1 MSGCGCEVEIKDAS
15 QKRVL
20 YWLLG
25 INATM
30 FFVEMTVGI
39 LADSTA
45 LIADSMDMLAD
56 AVVYGIGI
64 YAVGKSILHKAKA
77 AQISGYFQLLLGVII
92 LIDITRRLF
101 LGSEPISSLMIGM
114 GFIALSANVACLM
127 IIRNH
132 KNDEVHMRASWI
144 FSANDV
150 IANMGV
156 IIAGVLVVWLDS
168 RIPDLVIGCIVSI
181 VVLRGAWMILK
192 DAKQEV
198 LNNEVLNNEVQ
209 KGKVGDPL

>member
-25 INATM
+25 INAVM
-30 FFVEMTVGI
+30 FFVEMTLGI

-114 GFIALSANVACLM
+114 GFIALIANVACLV

-168 RIPDLVIGCIVSI
+168 RVPDLVIGCIVSI

-198 LNNEVLNNEVQ
+198 LNSEVQ
-209 KGKVGDPL
+209 KGKAGDPL

>member
-64 YAVGKSILHKAKA
+64 YAVGQSILYKAKA

-114 GFIALSANVACLM
+114 GFIALIANVACLM

-168 RIPDLVIGCIVSI
+168 RVPDLVIGCIVSV

-198 LNNEVLNNEVQ
+198 LNNEVQ
-209 KGKVGDPL
+209 KGKVGEPL

>member
-25 INATM
+25 INAVM

-92 LIDITRRLF
+92 LIDITRKLF

-114 GFIALSANVACLM
+114 GFIALIANVACLM

-168 RIPDLVIGCIVSI
+168 RVPDLVIGCIVSI

-198 LNNEVLNNEVQ
+198 LNNEVQ
-209 KGKVGDPL
+209 KGKAGDPL

>member
-15 QKRVL
+15 QKQVL

-101 LGSEPISSLMIGM
+101 LGSEPISPLMIGM
-114 GFIALSANVACLM
+114 GFIALIANVACLM

-156 IIAGVLVVWLDS
+156 IMAGVVVVWLDS
-168 RIPDLVIGCIVSI
+168 RVPDLVIGCIVSI

-192 DAKQEV
+192 DAKHEV
-198 LNNEVLNNEVQ
+198 INNEVQ
-209 KGKVGDPL
+209 KGKLGEPL

>member
-30 FFVEMTVGI
+30 FLVEMTVGI

-64 YAVGKSILHKAKA
+64 YAVGQSILYKAKA

-114 GFIALSANVACLM
+114 GFIALIANVACLV

-198 LNNEVLNNEVQ
+198 LNNEVQ

>member
-198 LNNEVLNNEVQ
+198 LNNEVQ
-209 KGKVGDPL
+209 KGLSLIHI

>member
-64 YAVGKSILHKAKA
+64 YAVGQSILYKAKA

-114 GFIALSANVACLM
+114 GFIALIANVACLV

-168 RIPDLVIGCIVSI
+168 RVPDLVIGCVVSI
-181 VVLRGAWMILK
+181 VVLRGAWMNLK
-192 DAKQEV
+192 DAKQES
-198 LNNEVLNNEVQ
+198 LNNEVQ
-209 KGKVGDPL
+209 KCKAGDPL

>member
-25 INATM
+25 INAVM

-92 LIDITRRLF
+92 LTDITRRLF
-101 LGSEPISSLMIGM
+101 FGSEPISSLMIGM
-114 GFIALSANVACLM
+114 GFIALIANVACLV

-156 IIAGVLVVWLDS
+156 ISAGVLVVLLDS
-168 RIPDLVIGCIVSI
+168 RVPDLVIGCIVSI

-198 LNNEVLNNEVQ
+198 LNNELP
-209 KGKVGDPL
+209 KGKAGDPL

>member
-25 INATM
+25 INAVM

-114 GFIALSANVACLM
+114 GFIALIANVACLV

-156 IIAGVLVVWLDS
+156 ISAGVLVVWLDS
-168 RIPDLVIGCIVSI
+168 RVPDLVIGCIVSI

-198 LNNEVLNNEVQ
+198 LNNEVQ
-209 KGKVGDPL
+209 KGKAGDLL

>member
-25 INATM
+25 INAAM

-114 GFIALSANVACLM
+114 GFIALIANVACLV

-168 RIPDLVIGCIVSI
+168 RVPDLVIGCIVSI

-198 LNNEVLNNEVQ
+198 LNSEVQ
-209 KGKVGDPL
+209 KGKAGDPL

>member
-45 LIADSMDMLAD
+45 LLADSMDMLAD

-114 GFIALSANVACLM
+114 GFIALIANVACLM

-150 IANMGV
+150 IAKMGV

-168 RIPDLVIGCIVSI
+168 RIPDLVIGLIVSI

-198 LNNEVLNNEVQ
+198 LNNKLA
-209 KGKVGDPL
+209 KGKGDDSL

>member
-77 AQISGYFQLLLGVII
+77 AKISGYFQLLLGVII

-101 LGSEPISSLMIGM
+101 LG
-114 GFIALSANVACLM
+114 FIALIANVVCLV

-168 RIPDLVIGCIVSI
+168 RVPDLVIGCIVSI

-192 DAKQEV
+192 GAKQEV
-198 LNNEVLNNEVQ
+198 LNSEVQ
-209 KGKVGDPL
+209 KGKAGDPL

>member
-114 GFIALSANVACLM
+114 GFIALIANVACLV

-168 RIPDLVIGCIVSI
+168 RVPDLVIGCIVSV

-198 LNNEVLNNEVQ
+198 LNNEVQ

>member
-25 INATM
+25 INAVM

-198 LNNEVLNNEVQ
+198 LNNEVQ
-209 KGKVGDPL
+209 KGKVGEPL

>member
-64 YAVGKSILHKAKA
+64 YAVGQSILYKAKA

-114 GFIALSANVACLM
+114 GFIALIANVACLV

-168 RIPDLVIGCIVSI
+168 RVPDLVIGCIVSI

-192 DAKQEV
+192 DAKQEA
-198 LNNEVLNNEVQ
+198 LNNEVQ
-209 KGKVGDPL
+209 KCKVGDPL

>member
-30 FFVEMTVGI
+30 FLVEMTVGI

-114 GFIALSANVACLM
+114 GFIALIANVACLV

-168 RIPDLVIGCIVSI
+168 RVPDLVIGCIVSI

-198 LNNEVLNNEVQ
+198 LNNEVQ

>member
-25 INATM
+25 INAVM

-92 LIDITRRLF
+92 LIDITRKLF

-114 GFIALSANVACLM
+114 GFIALIANVACLM

-156 IIAGVLVVWLDS
+156 IRAGVLVVWLDS
-168 RIPDLVIGCIVSI
+168 RVPDLVIGCIVSI

-192 DAKQEV
+192 DATQEV
-198 LNNEVLNNEVQ
+198 FNNEVQ

>member
-25 INATM
+25 INAVM

-56 AVVYGIGI
+56 AVVYGIGV

-114 GFIALSANVACLM
+114 GFIALIANVVCLV

-150 IANMGV
+150 IANIGV

-168 RIPDLVIGCIVSI
+168 RVPDLVIGCIVSI

-198 LNNEVLNNEVQ
+198 LNNKLA
-209 KGKVGDPL
+209 KGKGGDSL

>member
-64 YAVGKSILHKAKA
+64 YAVGQSILYKAKA

-168 RIPDLVIGCIVSI
+168 RVPDLVIGCIVSI

-198 LNNEVLNNEVQ
+198 LNNEVQ
-209 KGKVGDPL
+209 KGKAGDLL

>member
-25 INATM
+25 INAVM

-39 LADSTA
+39 FADSTA
-45 LIADSMDMLAD
+45 LIADSLDMLAD
-56 AVVYGIGI
+56 AIVYGIGI
-64 YAVGKSILHKAKA
+64 YAVGKSLLHKANA
-77 AQISGYFQLLLGVII
+77 AQISGYFQLMLGVII

-101 LGSEPISSLMIGM
+101 LGSEPVSSLMIGM
-114 GFIALSANVACLM
+114 GFIALIANVACLV

-156 IIAGVLVVWLDS
+156 IIAGILVVWLDS
-168 RIPDLVIGCIVSI
+168 RIPDLCIDPQRSSCHFRQSSFALI
-181 VVLRGAWMILK
+181 H
-192 DAKQEV
+192 
-198 LNNEVLNNEVQ
+198 NEVVVILVNQV
-209 KGKVGDPL
+209 LH

>member
-77 AQISGYFQLLLGVII
+77 AQISGYFQLLLGVMI

-114 GFIALSANVACLM
+114 GFIALIANVACLM

-168 RIPDLVIGCIVSI
+168 RVPDLVIGCIVSI

-192 DAKQEV
+192 DATQEV
-198 LNNEVLNNEVQ
+198 FNNEVQ